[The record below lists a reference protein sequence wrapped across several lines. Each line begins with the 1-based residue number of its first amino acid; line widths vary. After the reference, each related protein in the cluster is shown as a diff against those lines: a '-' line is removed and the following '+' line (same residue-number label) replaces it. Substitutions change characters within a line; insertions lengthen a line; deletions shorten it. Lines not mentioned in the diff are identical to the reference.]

1 MFFTYN
7 AWGSSLKNK
16 KAWFFKAV
24 EETRIPTKPVKEN
37 ADIFG
42 NLIFQSFNNMIVTS
56 IFQAALKLENITSV
70 FKKASKNSI
79 KNNRSL
85 SILPDASKTY

>member
-1 MFFTYN
+1 MILQRQ
-7 AWGSSLKNK
+7 LKK
-16 KAWFFKAV
+16 HV
-24 EETRIPTKPVKEN
+24 PTKPVKEN
-37 ADIFG
+37 ADIFA
-42 NLIFQSFNNMIVTS
+42 NFIFQSFNNIVTF

>member
-1 MFFTYN
+1 
-7 AWGSSLKNK
+7 
-16 KAWFFKAV
+16 
-24 EETRIPTKPVKEN
+24 
-37 ADIFG
+37 
-42 NLIFQSFNNMIVTS
+42 MIVTS

-70 FKKASKNSI
+70 FKKASKNAI